1 MLIEYRRYL
10 DKLRNSFS
18 RCGIGIDGEFD
29 YSYESIFE
37 LTEILSEMLYFFSA
51 MKIGGSPQGTENFMY
66 SLDDYFMSGVRD
78 KYFEEYLLYKKGYL
92 SMSSSYYEKEKKLS
106 ESRKKKDSEVI
117 DQSLSTPNAEG
128 VNGSEKVLTEIPNL
142 LRRNPIRED
151 TEEDGIDEEFVNYG
165 EPEDLEEKWCSDD
178 ANEEGVEDDD
188 FLDYSGGDTL
198 DEDLDES
205 WGSGDSNVQEDY
217 LDGDEFKDWGIDD
230 EEIADND
237 EETQEDDD
245 EFVDNGEDSLE
256 EEDYSSDLDDWNT
269 DEESES
275 EDYFNEKGESEGIG
289 LSDDLDEDL
298 DEDWGSNDESEDDY
312 LDDLDE
318 EWGSDEEKG
327 DYSDDLDE
335 DWDSD
340 EEKDDSYSDD
350 LDEDWG
356 SSSGMDDDYSD
367 DLDEDWGSSDES
379 ENDYSDD
386 LDEEWGSGDD
396 ENSEDDDY
404 SDDLDEDWGSSDEE
418 DLDEGWGT
426 GSQGNSNLS
435 SKNGSKNLEH
445 TASSSDT
452 NSISKS
458 DETNSIS
465 DELKGFQDAE
475 KTMKI
480 MEDIV
485 DNVFC
490 IGRDLS
496 KKVKN
501 RMRNSET
508 YEE

>member
-18 RCGIGIDGEFD
+18 RCGIGIDCEFD

-128 VNGSEKVLTEIPNL
+128 VNDEEKVLTEIPSL
-142 LRRNPIRED
+142 LRRNSIRED

-165 EPEDLEEKWCSDD
+165 EPEDLEEKWGSDD
-178 ANEEGVEDDD
+178 ANEEGIGDDD

-217 LDGDEFKDWGIDD
+217 LDGDEFKDWGVDG
-230 EEIADND
+230 EEIADNT

-245 EFVDNGEDSLE
+245 EFIDNGEDSLE

-275 EDYFNEKGESEGIG
+275 EDYFNEKGESEGID

-318 EWGSDEEKG
+318 EWGSE
-327 DYSDDLDE
+327 
-335 DWDSD
+335 

-356 SSSGMDDDYSD
+356 SSSDIDEDYSD
-367 DLDEDWGSSDES
+367 DLDEDWGSNDES
-379 ENDYSDD
+379 EDDYSDD

-404 SDDLDEDWGSSDEE
+404 SDDLDEDWGSSDDE

-435 SKNGSKNLEH
+435 SENGSKNLEH

-452 NSISKS
+452 SSISKS